1 MPAEE
6 LVLPSTPAFGEYKPF
21 LEHAAAHPAKM
32 NTKLIEFLIET
43 WTKPNE
49 TVLDPMA
56 GSGSLGVIA
65 ALHGRNAVQVELE
78 KKFYDWMEQARENIE
93 KHPALTPKG
102 WIKNICGDARR
113 LSELLGRADVAITSP
128 PYSSTEFYYGE
139 KSPEFWQILAE
150 KTGRKAWLNPDSQTR
165 KTIDEKEKPLSPENI
180 GNLPLGNVDTV
191 ITSPPYAESKAFQDL
206 EFMEKTAKEQSEK
219 VKKGE
224 IKGHYM
230 TEEARKKVF
239 QKMVEG
245 EIQSEQ
251 NISNLP
257 FGQVDSIIT
266 SPPYVESVNAPN
278 DPERRAQRML
288 QAGLNPK
295 KIVGGKARCGQMDWQ
310 YGQSEGQIGNLP
322 LGEISTIITS
332 PPYGEAQEG
341 SGIAKRGYQSSK
353 DSPTDLVGERS
364 YMPNKFENPE
374 NISRLPLGNIDTIIT
389 SPPYAETI
397 TQGGTTKCYKEKYGY
412 QQEENK
418 GYSESKGNIGNLT
431 LGDINCCITS
441 PPYEG
446 SLEGTSRHT
455 RGGIASRDPALAQT
469 GSYATVMSFGVHVG
483 YSPIKDNIG
492 NLKTETC
499 LNDLIGLLE
508 IIDGKPYKSVKEV
521 YSVWFTIKRYTN
533 VTTSFIRKKSELRQG
548 SGCDSIEKLTL
559 AKIVEDHVQSQ
570 PKDAEGVIVY
580 GGKAWGYI
588 YQKKQEE
595 KLVRQTNAHGQPR
608 GNLRLLPIEGDLS
621 PSLAVLT
628 RLFGRE
634 GIQDGEEK
642 VSMLQELDSSTL
654 LVLNAN
660 YAELKLNTRI
670 FTMLSRLQ
678 KAVKIPKTTL
688 LFYVISAIVQSR
700 MNSTHE
706 GSQNLEPYAKYL
718 ALASQLWQFLNPSKP
733 TYLSEMFKVYS
744 EMFRVLKPNGKA
756 VVVVKPFIRNKKV
769 VDLPWHTW
777 LLMQSVGFQLAK
789 LYKLRLKQ
797 ESFWRILYYKKHP
810 EVPRLQHEYVLVCQ
824 KPSDGEQS
832 EALIAPQV

>member
-1 MPAEE
+1 LPEPIFKSKLEELMPAEE
-6 LVLPSTPAFGEYKPF
+6 LLFKPTPGFGPSYEPY
-21 LEHAAAHPAKM
+21 LEHAKSHPAKM
-32 NTKLIEFLIET
+32 NTKLLEFLIKA
-43 WTKPNE
+43 WTKPGE

-56 GSGSLGVIA
+56 GSGSTGVVA

-78 KKFYDWMEQARENIE
+78 KKFYDWMEKAKENVE
-93 KHPALTPKG
+93 KTVTLTPKG

-113 LSELLGRADVAITSP
+113 LSELLGEADVAITSP
-128 PYSSTEFYYGE
+128 PYSSTEFYYGK

-397 TQGGTTKCYKEKYGY
+397 TQG
-412 QQEENK
+412 
-418 GYSESKGNIGNLT
+418 
-431 LGDINCCITS
+431 
-441 PPYEG
+441 
-446 SLEGTSRHT
+446 GTSRHT

-733 TYLSEMFKVYS
+733 TYLSEMLKVYS
-744 EMFRVLKPNGKA
+744 EMFRVLRPGGHA
-756 VVVVKPFIRNKKV
+756 IVVVKPFVRNKKV

-824 KPSDGEQS
+824 KPTDGEQS
-832 EALIAPQV
+832 EALSAPQV